1 MTMAE
6 QKNKMK
12 HVDNKELAARLLA
25 VQAYYQISQNKQP
38 MRAIIQEYL
47 DHRASE
53 ECASGDNPAV
63 KPDGALFKRILCA
76 LDDRAD
82 EVKSLLE
89 GCILK
94 PVVAQESAAEPVE
107 TPELSALDESG
118 ANQVQEA
125 APATRPVEPLLRSI
139 LMCGICELLVHSD
152 VDSPLIIDDYLNV
165 AHAFYEPNQVRFV
178 NGVLDSIASIL
189 RGS

>member
-1 MTMAE
+1 MVE
-6 QKNKMK
+6 QQKKMK

-38 MRAIIQEYL
+38 MRAVIQEYL
-47 DHRASE
+47 EHRASE
-53 ECASGDNPAV
+53 ACASGDNPAV
-63 KPDGALFKRILCA
+63 KPDGALFKRILSA
-76 LDDRAD
+76 LDDRRD
-82 EVKSLLE
+82 EVKALLE
-89 GCILK
+89 GTIAK
-94 PVVAQESAAEPVE
+94 PKAQEVVVEPLDAPEEDDSENTDANPVQESAPVVR
-107 TPELSALDESG
+107 A
-118 ANQVQEA
+118 
-125 APATRPVEPLLRSI
+125 VEPLLQSI

-178 NGVLDSIASIL
+178 NGVLDSIASAL